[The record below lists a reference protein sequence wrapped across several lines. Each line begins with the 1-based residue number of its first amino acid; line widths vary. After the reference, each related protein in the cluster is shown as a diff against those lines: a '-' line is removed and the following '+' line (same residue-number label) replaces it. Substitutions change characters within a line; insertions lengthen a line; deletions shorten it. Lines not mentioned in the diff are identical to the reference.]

1 MKRVM
6 FAVAVL
12 ICGSIAQGE
21 TVHLTGRE
29 AEAIRL
35 ATSDF
40 VAKHYSRSGD
50 LRHYTVEIERQGKN
64 VEIAFLADEPH
75 PLRANEAGTGSGT
88 TYGLH
93 ITYIVSLNPPKIVRF
108 HFAR

>member
-6 FAVAVL
+6 FAVAVV

-64 VEIAFLADEPH
+64 VEIAF
-75 PLRANEAGTGSGT
+75 
-88 TYGLH
+88 
-93 ITYIVSLNPPKIVRF
+93 
-108 HFAR
+108 

>member
-1 MKRVM
+1 MKRAILTAI
-6 FAVAVL
+6 AVV
-12 ICGSIAQGE
+12 CGTIAYGE
-21 TVHLTGRE
+21 TMRLTGRE

-50 LRHYTVEIERQGKN
+50 LHHFTVEIERQGKN
-64 VEIAFLADEPH
+64 VEIAFLADEPR
-75 PLRANEAGTGSGT
+75 PLRGNEAGTGSGT
-88 TYGLH
+88 AYGLH

-108 HFAR
+108 YFAR